1 MREAREA
8 GEECREASWAG
19 KWGQAERAALAEM
32 NSTVQGQGAAD
43 YAVRCEHTVKAA
55 LGGAQSHS
63 SAWLHTKYDT
73 SFRVSTFGVFFYGSV
88 FSEYRAARA
97 RCGIKTGGDRICD
110 ETQKSRELM
119 ECLAQQL
126 LASC

>member
-63 SAWLHTKYDT
+63 SAWLHMTHL
-73 SFRVSTFGVFFYGSV
+73 SECQHLVFFLW
-88 FSEYRAARA
+88 FSF
-97 RCGIKTGGDRICD
+97 
-110 ETQKSRELM
+110 Q
-119 ECLAQQL
+119 
-126 LASC
+126 